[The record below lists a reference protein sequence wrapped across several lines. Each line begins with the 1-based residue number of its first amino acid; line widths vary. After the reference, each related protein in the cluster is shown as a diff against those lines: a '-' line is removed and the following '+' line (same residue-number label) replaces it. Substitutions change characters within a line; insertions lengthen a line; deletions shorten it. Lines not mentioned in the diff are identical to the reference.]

1 VQFIELARKRYGV
14 RSYKA
19 EPVED
24 DRLTVGASSRPFGA
38 DGGQPASL
46 PANRDPHQR

>member
-24 DRLTVGASSRPFGA
+24 DRLQLVLQAARLAPTA
-38 DGGQPASL
+38 
-46 PANRDPHQR
+46 ANRQAGVEDGIRVA